1 MAEKLALAQQL
12 ERVVP
17 AFTRQACRNFDFGVL
32 AYFDNPAVS
41 EWQHHSGEIE
51 DLLNRPAAEISL
63 EDDQVSVLNLLGE
76 KNEEALANFK
86 AIDELVSQENDG
98 NHGDMLGILA
108 AVMFP
113 GNDSHRRSLT
123 NIMFVEGWRA
133 KYPEDGLYV
142 PAVDIYPRSRARQQH
157 EVLAEFP
164 LLDKF
169 PAPRGENIN
178 INDLLG
184 TTLLTRGL
192 ELMVW
197 LHQKGG
203 NQDLWQAYKD
213 AVKKGEIPVGDIEW
227 KKKEKLDQP
236 GKRQIE
242 PTPEVTPPSNAEQPD
257 LPRTIT
263 IKEKF
268 PSAFPASA
276 ISVITEGT
284 QVKIEPN
291 EPIYPPPHKVKM
303 EQTAVELN
311 NSNNVIQVG
320 ILAPGETVYD
330 SSAFY
335 EIFFRTKAG
344 FNLIGNLEQKAGN
357 NNQFEAMLR
366 ALGEEWRNVSIQIG
380 GGTIKIKNG
389 GTSIVV
395 SSYMSES
402 SVKIVNNNAGTAP
415 EAALKNLCD
424 AATILANLALGVETQ
439 TPEIGGEIVDDQGQV
454 VEFDQKDKLRLP
466 VKTKDVAVVGYVFT
480 DFKSFQSAI
489 KKAWEKAILSGK
501 KEFEL
506 FMEFQKVLDDGQKV
520 TMGLYGDDINS
531 LIKAKNVPEFVL
543 ERAKNFAQSDTPPRA
558 LRLFNMAY
566 TVWTDTFIRLGWA
579 QKQEFESV
587 ETVWEKLKG
596 EILKEEKA
604 VEPERQE
611 GKQKPPSMPTW

>member
-1 MAEKLALAQQL
+1 MAEKLALAQHL

-17 AFTRQACRNFDFGVL
+17 AFTRQVSRNFDFGVL

-76 KNEEALANFK
+76 KNEEALANFR

-164 LLDKF
+164 LMDKF
-169 PAPRGENIN
+169 PAQSDGASLGVHALFGI
-178 INDLLG
+178 G

-213 AVKKGEIPVGDIEW
+213 AVKKGEIPVGDVEW
-227 KKKEKLDQP
+227 TIGDMEWTK
-236 GKRQIE
+236 
-242 PTPEVTPPSNAEQPD
+242 PE
-257 LPRTIT
+257 
-263 IKEKF
+263 
-268 PSAFPASA
+268 
-276 ISVITEGT
+276 
-284 QVKIEPN
+284 
-291 EPIYPPPHKVKM
+291 
-303 EQTAVELN
+303 
-311 NSNNVIQVG
+311 
-320 ILAPGETVYD
+320 
-330 SSAFY
+330 
-335 EIFFRTKAG
+335 TKA
-344 FNLIGNLEQKAGN
+344 
-357 NNQFEAMLR
+357 
-366 ALGEEWRNVSIQIG
+366 
-380 GGTIKIKNG
+380 
-389 GTSIVV
+389 
-395 SSYMSES
+395 
-402 SVKIVNNNAGTAP
+402 P
-415 EAALKNLCD
+415 ETGK
-424 AATILANLALGVETQ
+424 
-439 TPEIGGEIVDDQGQV
+439 EIVDDQGQT

-466 VKTKDVAVVGYVFT
+466 VKTKEVAVVGYVFT

-489 KKAWEKAILSGK
+489 KKAWEKAVLSGK
-501 KEFEL
+501 KEFNL

-543 ERAKNFAQSDTPPRA
+543 ERAKNFAQSDTPERA
-558 LRLFNMAY
+558 LRLFNTAY

-611 GKQKPPSMPTW
+611 GKQKLPSMPTW